1 MAKLSEGECS
11 ASECGLICS
20 ESRGRRLQEAFEG
33 VLFETDDRGL
43 VPEIDD
49 YWNSGYG
56 RIIMVPRVKLAYDK
70 VSRCARQN
78 TPRRSNHLLTLTTLA
93 LTLTRQR
100 VYDIIHPV
108 RRNLTAIRG
117 YKRLGGLPDDP
128 HTDPQD
134 KNWYGPHDRLFVPE
148 EDEVLNFQPG
158 PKYGESPRAC
168 QA

>member
-1 MAKLSEGECS
+1 VVMVLGN
-11 ASECGLICS
+11 
-20 ESRGRRLQEAFEG
+20 RRLLELWIRADHYGPPCQ
-33 VLFETDDRGL
+33 VGL
-43 VPEIDD
+43 RQGESQLRP
-49 YWNSGYG
+49 
-56 RIIMVPRVKLAYDK
+56 
-70 VSRCARQN
+70 QN
-78 TPRRSNHLLTLTTLA
+78 TPRRLNHLLTTLA
-93 LTLTRQR
+93 LTLTWQR

-158 PKYGESPRAC
+158 PKYGESRDDEVMR
-168 QA
+168 